1 MANEDVPHGLG
12 GDRQEMGARLPLHAI
27 DLDELEIGLVDE
39 RGRVERMAVP
49 LEAELSAG
57 DSPKLVVNQRDE
69 LVQSVPVAT
78 AQ

>member
-1 MANEDVPHGLG
+1 
-12 GDRQEMGARLPLHAI
+12 LHAI

-39 RGRVERMAVP
+39 RGRVERMAAP